1 MSLSRI
7 LNDDPLPFP
16 LPRHHSE
23 PDTDHIQLSAVLHTP
38 PQPVLPEWPRETS
51 LPGHDAY
58 PDLQH
63 PRYMSPDNPDSL
75 TRKRRKNTNDDSSHS
90 STTSRRVSRPIS
102 LIPAFLTL
110 THP

>member
-7 LNDDPLPFP
+7 LNDDPLSFP

-23 PDTDHIQLSAVLHTP
+23 PDTDHIQLSAVLHTSP
-38 PQPVLPEWPRETS
+38 HPVLPEWPRETVP
-51 LPGHDAY
+51 LAHDVY

-90 STTSRRVSRPIS
+90 STNSRRVSRLVALFPV
-102 LIPAFLTL
+102 FLTL
-110 THP
+110 TYP

>member
-7 LNDDPLPFP
+7 LNDDPLSFP

-23 PDTDHIQLSAVLHTP
+23 PDTDHIQLSAVLHTSP
-38 PQPVLPEWPRETS
+38 HPVLPEWPRETVP
-51 LPGHDAY
+51 LAHDVY

-90 STTSRRVSRPIS
+90 STNSRRVSR
-102 LIPAFLTL
+102 LVALFPAFLTL
-110 THP
+110 TYP